1 MNLEF
6 STANAAKHCT
16 ENSWNTVINKKST
29 KVNKK
34 NIKKENKDE
43 NRLKHNKF
51 FVLRD
56 NSEKEISTENL
67 KLNDNENMPQNEKN
81 QPKKHR
87 KSSNKFLLD
96 NFIT

>member
-6 STANAAKHCT
+6 STANATKHCT

-43 NRLKHNKF
+43 NILKHNKF

-56 NSEKEISTENL
+56 NSEKEILTKTL
-67 KLNDNENMPQNEKN
+67 KLKDNENMSQNEDN
-81 QPKKHR
+81 QSKQIR
-87 KSSNKFLLD
+87 KSSN
-96 NFIT
+96 

>member
-1 MNLEF
+1 MEF
-6 STANAAKHCT
+6 STANATKHCT

-43 NRLKHNKF
+43 NRLEHNKF

-56 NSEKEISTENL
+56 NSVKEILTKKL
-67 KLNDNENMPQNEKN
+67 KLKDNENMPQNEKN
-81 QPKKHR
+81 QPKKTR
-87 KSSNKFLLD
+87 KSSNKFFLD
-96 NFIT
+96 YFII

>member
-1 MNLEF
+1 MEF
-6 STANAAKHCT
+6 STANVTKHCT
-16 ENSWNTVINKKST
+16 ENSWNTVTNKKST
-29 KVNKK
+29 KLNQK

-43 NRLKHNKF
+43 NRLEHNKF

-67 KLNDNENMPQNEKN
+67 KLNDNENKPQNVKN
-81 QPKKHR
+81 EPKQTR

-96 NFIT
+96 YFIT